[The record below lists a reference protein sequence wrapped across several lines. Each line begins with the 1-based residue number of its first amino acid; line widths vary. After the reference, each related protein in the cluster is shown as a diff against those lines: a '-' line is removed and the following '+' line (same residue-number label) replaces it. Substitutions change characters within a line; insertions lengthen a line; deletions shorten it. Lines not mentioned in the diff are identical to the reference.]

1 MNRFMKYAAA
11 ALAAATA
18 VSTLGGC
25 EQLEQKSP
33 EDTVAVTFG
42 DTNIMLDEVTYM
54 IRSMEYTYESY
65 FGSNICS
72 NDMGDGSGMTVG
84 DYIKQMSLSQL
95 RQTLVLNEYA
105 EQNGIELSDAQKTK
119 VNDAI
124 EKMQAEGEDYLNAV
138 GATDELIEKTYTE
151 NAIANLVYLD
161 LVADVDTTVGDDE
174 FLRKKIAYV
183 KLTPSELTETTAAE
197 EGTTAIE
204 TESGSEEEASSE
216 AGASEENSEA
226 DSEDASSENAS
237 DEETSSEADS
247 TEEASTE
254 KETETENES
263 ASDTK
268 VVTEVA
274 TEAESK
280 SESETESDTESG
292 TEVSNGSEESTEAE
306 TLSEEEK
313 ERQDAMNDAADKI
326 LKEFEAGSDAAD
338 FISDYQN
345 DSHFT
350 VTNSEIS
357 ISEEGTAV
365 YNAAAW
371 ALSTDE
377 CTIYNSDDGS
387 IYIIRCLD
395 DNDEEARQSA
405 IDSEIESRKTALF
418 EEKYSEIQDA
428 SSKFKVDQ
436 DVIDTIRFTTPV
448 YVTPTEEDTT
458 EAGSENASEEASSEN
473 DSESSSEEVT
483 EESTEENTEFESS
496 AEAD

>member
-1 MNRFMKYAAA
+1 MNRIMKYAAA

-25 EQLEQKSP
+25 EQLEKKAP
-33 EDTVAVTFG
+33 EDTVAVSFG

-54 IRSMEYTYESY
+54 ICSMEYTYESY
-65 FGSNICS
+65 FGSNICG

-105 EQNGIELSDAQKTK
+105 KKNGIELSDDQKAK
-119 VNDAI
+119 VDEAI
-124 EKMQAEGEDYLNAV
+124 EKLQTESEDYLEAV

-151 NAIANLVYLD
+151 NAIANLVYMD

-183 KLTPSELTETTAAE
+183 KLTPSELTETTAADE
-197 EGTTAIE
+197 ATTE
-204 TESGSEEEASSE
+204 VSSDEDSSEEASSIENTE
-216 AGASEENSEA
+216 AESESASKDVTTSTEE
-226 DSEDASSENAS
+226 ASSENAS
-237 DEETSSEADS
+237 TDAAS
-247 TEEASTE
+247 TEEASSENVSELSSEASTE
-254 KETETENES
+254 DS
-263 ASDTK
+263 
-268 VVTEVA
+268 TEV
-274 TEAESK
+274 
-280 SESETESDTESG
+280 
-292 TEVSNGSEESTEAE
+292 E
-306 TLSEEEK
+306 TLSEEEQ

-326 LKEFEAGSDAAD
+326 LKEFEEGNDAAD

-350 VTNSEIS
+350 ATNSEIS
-357 ISEEGTAV
+357 ISEDGTAV

-371 ALSTDE
+371 ALATDE
-377 CTIYNSDDGS
+377 CTVYRSDDGS

-418 EEKYSEIQDA
+418 SEKYAEIQDD
-428 SSKFKVDQ
+428 SSKFKVDE

-448 YVTPTEEDTT
+448 YVAPSEEETSESETSGEETSESETGEEESTKEEKSSESDESE
-458 EAGSENASEEASSEN
+458 EAVSEASSE
-473 DSESSSEEVT
+473 
-483 EESTEENTEFESS
+483 EESK
-496 AEAD
+496 

>member
-1 MNRFMKYAAA
+1 MNRIMNYAAA

-25 EQLEQKSP
+25 EQLEKKAP
-33 EDTVAVTFG
+33 EDTVAVSFG
-42 DTNIMLDEVTYM
+42 DTNIMLDEITYM

-65 FGSNICS
+65 FGSNICG

-105 EQNGIELSDAQKTK
+105 KKNGIELSDDQKAK
-119 VNDAI
+119 VDEAI
-124 EKMQAEGEDYLNAV
+124 EKLQTESEDYLEAV

-151 NAIANLVYLD
+151 NAIANLVYMD

-183 KLTPSELTETTAAE
+183 KLTPSELTETTAADGATTEVSSDEDSSE
-197 EGTTAIE
+197 EASSIENTEAESESASKDVTTS
-204 TESGSEEEASSE
+204 TEEASSE
-216 AGASEENSEA
+216 KA
-226 DSEDASSENAS
+226 
-237 DEETSSEADS
+237 S
-247 TEEASTE
+247 TEEASSENVSELSSEASTE
-254 KETETENES
+254 DS
-263 ASDTK
+263 
-268 VVTEVA
+268 TEV
-274 TEAESK
+274 
-280 SESETESDTESG
+280 
-292 TEVSNGSEESTEAE
+292 E
-306 TLSEEEK
+306 TLSEEEQ

-326 LKEFEAGSDAAD
+326 LKEFEEGNDAAD

-350 VTNSEIS
+350 ATNSEIS
-357 ISEEGTAV
+357 ISEDGTAV

-371 ALSTDE
+371 ALATDE
-377 CTIYNSDDGS
+377 CTVYRSDDGS

-418 EEKYSEIQDA
+418 SEKYAEIQDD
-428 SSKFKVDQ
+428 SSKFKVDE

-448 YVTPTEEDTT
+448 YVAPSEEETSESETSGEETSESETGEKESTKEEKSSESDESE
-458 EAGSENASEEASSEN
+458 EAVSEASSE
-473 DSESSSEEVT
+473 
-483 EESTEENTEFESS
+483 EESK
-496 AEAD
+496 

>member
-1 MNRFMKYAAA
+1 MNRIMKYAAA

-25 EQLEQKSP
+25 EQLEKKAP
-33 EDTVAVTFG
+33 EDTVAVSFG
-42 DTNIMLDEVTYM
+42 DTNIMLDEITYM

-65 FGSNICS
+65 FGSNICG

-105 EQNGIELSDAQKTK
+105 KKNGIELSDDQKAK
-119 VNDAI
+119 VDEAI
-124 EKMQAEGEDYLNAV
+124 EKLQTESEDYLEAV

-151 NAIANLVYLD
+151 NAIANLVYMD

-183 KLTPSELTETTAAE
+183 KLTPSELTETTAADEATTEVSSDEDSSE
-197 EGTTAIE
+197 EASSIENTEAESESVSKDVTTS
-204 TESGSEEEASSE
+204 TEEASSE
-216 AGASEENSEA
+216 KASTEA
-226 DSEDASSENAS
+226 VSTGEASSENVS
-237 DEETSSEADS
+237 KLSS
-247 TEEASTE
+247 EASTE
-254 KETETENES
+254 
-263 ASDTK
+263 D
-268 VVTEVA
+268 
-274 TEAESK
+274 
-280 SESETESDTESG
+280 
-292 TEVSNGSEESTEAE
+292 STEAE
-306 TLSEEEK
+306 TLSEEEQ

-326 LKEFEAGSDAAD
+326 LKEFEEGNDAAD

-350 VTNSEIS
+350 ATNSEIS
-357 ISEEGTAV
+357 ISEDGTAV

-377 CTIYNSDDGS
+377 CTVYKSDDGS

-418 EEKYSEIQDA
+418 SEKYAEIQEE
-428 SSKFKVDQ
+428 SSKFKVDE

-448 YVTPTEEDTT
+448 YVAPSEEETSESET
-458 EAGSENASEEASSEN
+458 NGEETSESETGGEKTSENETSEEESVKAENSSESDESEEAVSEASSE
-473 DSESSSEEVT
+473 
-483 EESTEENTEFESS
+483 EESK
-496 AEAD
+496 

>member
-1 MNRFMKYAAA
+1 MNRIMKYAAA

-25 EQLEQKSP
+25 EQLEKKAP
-33 EDTVAVTFG
+33 EDTVAVSFG

-65 FGSNICS
+65 FGSNICG

-105 EQNGIELSDAQKTK
+105 KKNGIELSDDQKAK
-119 VNDAI
+119 VDEAI
-124 EKMQAEGEDYLNAV
+124 EKLQTESEDYLEAV

-151 NAIANLVYLD
+151 NAIANLVYMD

-183 KLTPSELTETTAAE
+183 KLTPSELTETTAADEATTEVSSDEDSSE
-197 EGTTAIE
+197 EASSIENTEAESESASKDVTTS
-204 TESGSEEEASSE
+204 TEEASSE
-216 AGASEENSEA
+216 KASTEA
-226 DSEDASSENAS
+226 V
-237 DEETSSEADS
+237 S
-247 TEEASTE
+247 TEEASSENVSKLSSEASTE
-254 KETETENES
+254 DS
-263 ASDTK
+263 
-268 VVTEVA
+268 TEV
-274 TEAESK
+274 
-280 SESETESDTESG
+280 
-292 TEVSNGSEESTEAE
+292 E
-306 TLSEEEK
+306 TLSEEEQ

-326 LKEFEAGSDAAD
+326 LKEFEEGNDAAD

-350 VTNSEIS
+350 ATNSEIS
-357 ISEEGTAV
+357 ISEDGTAV

-371 ALSTDE
+371 ALATDE
-377 CTIYNSDDGS
+377 CTVYRSDDGS

-418 EEKYSEIQDA
+418 SEKYAEIQDD
-428 SSKFKVDQ
+428 SSKFKVDE

-448 YVTPTEEDTT
+448 YVAP
-458 EAGSENASEEASSEN
+458 SEEETSESETSGEETSESETGEKESTKEEKSSES
-473 DSESSSEEVT
+473 DESKEVVSEVSSEE
-483 EESTEENTEFESS
+483 ESK
-496 AEAD
+496 

>member
-1 MNRFMKYAAA
+1 MNRIMKYAAA

-25 EQLEQKSP
+25 EQLEKKAP
-33 EDTVAVTFG
+33 EDTVAVSFG
-42 DTNIMLDEVTYM
+42 DTNIMLDEITYM

-65 FGSNICS
+65 FGSNICG

-105 EQNGIELSDAQKTK
+105 KKNGIELSDDQKAK
-119 VNDAI
+119 VDEAI
-124 EKMQAEGEDYLNAV
+124 EKLQTESEDYLEAV

-151 NAIANLVYLD
+151 NAIANLVYMD

-183 KLTPSELTETTAAE
+183 KLTPSELTETTAADEATTEVSSDEDSSE
-197 EGTTAIE
+197 EASSIENTEAESESASKDVTTS
-204 TESGSEEEASSE
+204 TEEASSE
-216 AGASEENSEA
+216 KASTEA
-226 DSEDASSENAS
+226 V
-237 DEETSSEADS
+237 S
-247 TEEASTE
+247 TEEASSENVSELSSEASTE
-254 KETETENES
+254 DS
-263 ASDTK
+263 
-268 VVTEVA
+268 TEV
-274 TEAESK
+274 
-280 SESETESDTESG
+280 
-292 TEVSNGSEESTEAE
+292 E
-306 TLSEEEK
+306 TLSEEEQ

-326 LKEFEAGSDAAD
+326 LKEFEEGNDAAD

-350 VTNSEIS
+350 ATNSEIS
-357 ISEEGTAV
+357 ISEDGTAV

-377 CTIYNSDDGS
+377 CTVYKSDDGS

-418 EEKYSEIQDA
+418 SEKYAEIQEE
-428 SSKFKVDQ
+428 SSKFKVDE

-448 YVTPTEEDTT
+448 YVAPSEEETSESET
-458 EAGSENASEEASSEN
+458 NGEETSESETGGEKTSENETSEEESVKAENSSESDESEEAVSEASSE
-473 DSESSSEEVT
+473 
-483 EESTEENTEFESS
+483 EESK
-496 AEAD
+496 

>member
-1 MNRFMKYAAA
+1 MNRIMKYAAA

-25 EQLEQKSP
+25 EQLEKKAP
-33 EDTVAVTFG
+33 EDTVAVSFG
-42 DTNIMLDEVTYM
+42 DTNIMLDEITYM

-65 FGSNICS
+65 FGSNICG

-105 EQNGIELSDAQKTK
+105 KKNGIELSDDQKAK
-119 VNDAI
+119 VDEAI
-124 EKMQAEGEDYLNAV
+124 EKLQTESEDYLDAV

-151 NAIANLVYLD
+151 NAIANLVYMD

-183 KLTPSELTETTAAE
+183 KLTPSELTETTAANEATTEVSSDEDSSE
-197 EGTTAIE
+197 EASSIENTEAESESASKDVTTS
-204 TESGSEEEASSE
+204 TEEASSE
-216 AGASEENSEA
+216 KASTEA
-226 DSEDASSENAS
+226 V
-237 DEETSSEADS
+237 S
-247 TEEASTE
+247 TEEASSENVSELSSEASTE
-254 KETETENES
+254 
-263 ASDTK
+263 D
-268 VVTEVA
+268 
-274 TEAESK
+274 
-280 SESETESDTESG
+280 
-292 TEVSNGSEESTEAE
+292 STEAE
-306 TLSEEEK
+306 TLSEEEQ

-326 LKEFEAGSDAAD
+326 LKEFEEGNDAAD

-350 VTNSEIS
+350 ATNSEIS
-357 ISEEGTAV
+357 ISEDGTAV

-371 ALSTDE
+371 ALATDE
-377 CTIYNSDDGS
+377 CTVYRSDDGS

-418 EEKYSEIQDA
+418 SEKYAEIQDD
-428 SSKFKVDQ
+428 SSKFKVDE

-448 YVTPTEEDTT
+448 YVAPSEEET
-458 EAGSENASEEASSEN
+458 SESETSGEETSESETGEKESTKEEKSSESDESKEVVSEASSE
-473 DSESSSEEVT
+473 
-483 EESTEENTEFESS
+483 EESK
-496 AEAD
+496 

>member
-1 MNRFMKYAAA
+1 MNRIMKYAAA

-25 EQLEQKSP
+25 EQLEKKAP
-33 EDTVAVTFG
+33 EDTVAVSFG

-65 FGSNICS
+65 FGSNICG

-105 EQNGIELSDAQKTK
+105 KKNGIELSDDQKAK
-119 VNDAI
+119 VDEAI
-124 EKMQAEGEDYLNAV
+124 EKLQTESEDYLDAV

-151 NAIANLVYLD
+151 NAIANLVYMD

-183 KLTPSELTETTAAE
+183 KLTPSELTETTAANEATTEVSSDEDSSE
-197 EGTTAIE
+197 EASSIENTEAESESASKDVTTS
-204 TESGSEEEASSE
+204 TEEASSE
-216 AGASEENSEA
+216 KASTEA
-226 DSEDASSENAS
+226 V
-237 DEETSSEADS
+237 S
-247 TEEASTE
+247 TEEASSENVSELSSEASTE
-254 KETETENES
+254 
-263 ASDTK
+263 D
-268 VVTEVA
+268 
-274 TEAESK
+274 
-280 SESETESDTESG
+280 
-292 TEVSNGSEESTEAE
+292 STEAE
-306 TLSEEEK
+306 TLSEEEQ
-313 ERQDAMNDAADKI
+313 ERQDAMNDVADKI
-326 LKEFEAGSDAAD
+326 LKEFEEGNDAAD

-350 VTNSEIS
+350 ATNSEIS
-357 ISEEGTAV
+357 ISEDGTAV

-371 ALSTDE
+371 ALATDE
-377 CTIYNSDDGS
+377 CTVYRSDDGS

-418 EEKYSEIQDA
+418 SEKYAEIQDD
-428 SSKFKVDQ
+428 SSKFKVDE

-448 YVTPTEEDTT
+448 YVAPSEEET
-458 EAGSENASEEASSEN
+458 SESETSGEETSESETGEKESTKEEKSSESDESEEVVSEASSE
-473 DSESSSEEVT
+473 
-483 EESTEENTEFESS
+483 EESK
-496 AEAD
+496 

>member
-1 MNRFMKYAAA
+1 MNRIMKYAAA

-25 EQLEQKSP
+25 EQLEKKAP
-33 EDTVAVTFG
+33 EDTVAVSFG

-65 FGSNICS
+65 FGSNICG

-105 EQNGIELSDAQKTK
+105 KKNGIELSDDQKAK
-119 VNDAI
+119 VDEAI
-124 EKMQAEGEDYLNAV
+124 EKLQTESEDYLEAV

-151 NAIANLVYLD
+151 NAIANLVYMD

-183 KLTPSELTETTAAE
+183 KLTPSELTETTAADE
-197 EGTTAIE
+197 ATTE
-204 TESGSEEEASSE
+204 VSSDEDSSEEASSIENTE
-216 AGASEENSEA
+216 AESESASKDVTTSTEE
-226 DSEDASSENAS
+226 ASSENAS
-237 DEETSSEADS
+237 TDAASTDAVS
-247 TEEASTE
+247 TEEASSENVSELSSEASTE
-254 KETETENES
+254 DS
-263 ASDTK
+263 
-268 VVTEVA
+268 TEV
-274 TEAESK
+274 
-280 SESETESDTESG
+280 
-292 TEVSNGSEESTEAE
+292 E
-306 TLSEEEK
+306 TLSEEEQ
-313 ERQDAMNDAADKI
+313 ERQDAMNDAVDKI
-326 LKEFEAGSDAAD
+326 LKEFEEGNDAAD

-350 VTNSEIS
+350 ATNSEIS
-357 ISEEGTAV
+357 ISEDGTAV

-371 ALSTDE
+371 ALATDE
-377 CTIYNSDDGS
+377 CTVYRSDDGS

-418 EEKYSEIQDA
+418 SEKYAEIQDD
-428 SSKFKVDQ
+428 SSKFKVDE

-448 YVTPTEEDTT
+448 YVAPSEEETSESETSGEETSESETGEEESTKEEKSSESDESE
-458 EAGSENASEEASSEN
+458 EAVSEASSEEASK
-473 DSESSSEEVT
+473 
-483 EESTEENTEFESS
+483 
-496 AEAD
+496 

>member
-1 MNRFMKYAAA
+1 MNRIMKYAAA

-25 EQLEQKSP
+25 EQLENKAP
-33 EDTVAVTFG
+33 EDTVAVSFG

-105 EQNGIELSDAQKTK
+105 KKNGIELSDDQKAK
-119 VNDAI
+119 VDEAI
-124 EKMQAEGEDYLNAV
+124 EKLQTEAEDYLDAV

-151 NAIANLVYLD
+151 NAIANLVYMD

-183 KLTPSELTETTAAE
+183 KLTPSELTETTAAAEATTEASSDEGSSE
-197 EGTTAIE
+197 ESSSVENTE
-204 TESGSEEEASSE
+204 TESISKDDETSTEEASSE
-216 AGASEENSEA
+216 KASTEA
-226 DSEDASSENAS
+226 V
-237 DEETSSEADS
+237 S
-247 TEEASTE
+247 TEEASSENVSKLSSEASTE
-254 KETETENES
+254 DS
-263 ASDTK
+263 
-268 VVTEVA
+268 TEV
-274 TEAESK
+274 
-280 SESETESDTESG
+280 
-292 TEVSNGSEESTEAE
+292 E
-306 TLSEEEK
+306 TLSEEEQ

-326 LKEFEAGSDAAD
+326 LKEFEEGNDAAD

-350 VTNSEIS
+350 ATNSEIS
-357 ISEEGTAV
+357 ISEDGTAV
-365 YNAAAW
+365 YNASAW
-371 ALSTDE
+371 ALATDE
-377 CTIYNSDDGS
+377 CTVYRSDDGS

-418 EEKYSEIQDA
+418 SEKYAEIQDD
-428 SSKFKVDQ
+428 SSKFKVDE

-448 YVTPTEEDTT
+448 YVAPSEEET
-458 EAGSENASEEASSEN
+458 SESETSGEETSESETGEKESTKEEKSSESDESEEVVSEASSE
-473 DSESSSEEVT
+473 
-483 EESTEENTEFESS
+483 EESK
-496 AEAD
+496 

>member
-1 MNRFMKYAAA
+1 MNRIMKYAAA

-25 EQLEQKSP
+25 EQLEKKAP
-33 EDTVAVTFG
+33 EDTVAVSFG
-42 DTNIMLDEVTYM
+42 DTNIMLDEITYM

-65 FGSNICS
+65 FGSNICG

-105 EQNGIELSDAQKTK
+105 KKNGIELSDDQKAK
-119 VNDAI
+119 VDEAI
-124 EKMQAEGEDYLNAV
+124 EKLQTESEDYLDAV

-151 NAIANLVYLD
+151 NAIANLVYMD

-183 KLTPSELTETTAAE
+183 KLTPSELTETTAADEATTEVSSDEDSSE
-197 EGTTAIE
+197 EASSIENTEAESESASKDVTTS
-204 TESGSEEEASSE
+204 TEEASSE
-216 AGASEENSEA
+216 KASTEA
-226 DSEDASSENAS
+226 V
-237 DEETSSEADS
+237 S
-247 TEEASTE
+247 TEEASSENVSELSSEASTE
-254 KETETENES
+254 
-263 ASDTK
+263 D
-268 VVTEVA
+268 
-274 TEAESK
+274 
-280 SESETESDTESG
+280 
-292 TEVSNGSEESTEAE
+292 STEAE
-306 TLSEEEK
+306 TLSEEEQ

-326 LKEFEAGSDAAD
+326 LKEFEEGNDAAD

-350 VTNSEIS
+350 ATNSEIS
-357 ISEEGTAV
+357 ISEDGTAV

-371 ALSTDE
+371 ALATDE
-377 CTIYNSDDGS
+377 CTVYRSDDGS

-418 EEKYSEIQDA
+418 SEKYAEIQDD
-428 SSKFKVDQ
+428 SSKFKVDE

-448 YVTPTEEDTT
+448 YVAP
-458 EAGSENASEEASSEN
+458 SEEETSESETSGEETSESETGEKESTKEEKSSES
-473 DSESSSEEVT
+473 DESKEVVSEVSSEE
-483 EESTEENTEFESS
+483 ESK
-496 AEAD
+496 

>member
-1 MNRFMKYAAA
+1 MNRIMKYAAA
-11 ALAAATA
+11 ALVAATA

-25 EQLEQKSP
+25 EQLEKKAP
-33 EDTVAVTFG
+33 EDTVAVSFG

-65 FGSNICS
+65 FGSNICG

-105 EQNGIELSDAQKTK
+105 KKNGIELSDDQKAK
-119 VNDAI
+119 VDEAI
-124 EKMQAEGEDYLNAV
+124 EKLQTESEDYLDAV

-151 NAIANLVYLD
+151 NAIANLVYMD

-183 KLTPSELTETTAAE
+183 KLTPSELTETTAADEATTEVSSDEDSSE
-197 EGTTAIE
+197 EASSIENTEAESESASKDVTTS
-204 TESGSEEEASSE
+204 TEEASSE
-216 AGASEENSEA
+216 KASTEA
-226 DSEDASSENAS
+226 V
-237 DEETSSEADS
+237 S
-247 TEEASTE
+247 TEEASSENVSKLSSEASTE
-254 KETETENES
+254 
-263 ASDTK
+263 D
-268 VVTEVA
+268 
-274 TEAESK
+274 
-280 SESETESDTESG
+280 
-292 TEVSNGSEESTEAE
+292 STEAE
-306 TLSEEEK
+306 TLSEEEQ

-326 LKEFEAGSDAAD
+326 LKEFEEGNDAAD

-350 VTNSEIS
+350 ATNSEIS
-357 ISEEGTAV
+357 ISEDGTAV

-377 CTIYNSDDGS
+377 CTVYKSDDGS

-418 EEKYSEIQDA
+418 SEKYAEIQEE
-428 SSKFKVDQ
+428 SSKFKVDE

-448 YVTPTEEDTT
+448 YVAPSEEET
-458 EAGSENASEEASSEN
+458 SESETGEKESTKEEKSSESDESEEVVSEASSE
-473 DSESSSEEVT
+473 
-483 EESTEENTEFESS
+483 EESK
-496 AEAD
+496 

>member
-1 MNRFMKYAAA
+1 MNRIMKYAAA

-25 EQLEQKSP
+25 EQLEKKAP
-33 EDTVAVTFG
+33 EDTVAVSFG

-105 EQNGIELSDAQKTK
+105 KKNGIELSDDQKAK
-119 VNDAI
+119 VDEAI
-124 EKMQAEGEDYLNAV
+124 EKLQTEAEDYLDAV

-151 NAIANLVYLD
+151 NAIANLVYMD

-183 KLTPSELTETTAAE
+183 KLTPSELTETTAAAEATTEASSDEGSSE
-197 EGTTAIE
+197 EASSVENTE
-204 TESGSEEEASSE
+204 TESISKDDETSTEEASSE
-216 AGASEENSEA
+216 KA
-226 DSEDASSENAS
+226 
-237 DEETSSEADS
+237 S
-247 TEEASTE
+247 TEEASSE
-254 KETETENES
+254 KT
-263 ASDTK
+263 
-268 VVTEVA
+268 
-274 TEAESK
+274 
-280 SESETESDTESG
+280 SELSSESDTEA
-292 TEVSNGSEESTEAE
+292 STESE
-306 TLSEEEK
+306 TLSEEEQ

-326 LKEFEAGSDAAD
+326 LKEFEEGNDAAD

-350 VTNSEIS
+350 ATNSEIS
-357 ISEEGTAV
+357 ISEDGTAV

-371 ALSTDE
+371 ALATDE
-377 CTIYNSDDGS
+377 CTVYRSDDGS

-418 EEKYSEIQDA
+418 SEKYAEIQDD
-428 SSKFKVDQ
+428 SSKFKVDE

-448 YVTPTEEDTT
+448 YVAPSEEETSESETSGEETSESETGEEESTKEEKSSESDESE
-458 EAGSENASEEASSEN
+458 EAVSEASSE
-473 DSESSSEEVT
+473 
-483 EESTEENTEFESS
+483 EESK
-496 AEAD
+496 

>member
-1 MNRFMKYAAA
+1 MNRIMKYAAA

-25 EQLEQKSP
+25 EQLENKAP
-33 EDTVAVTFG
+33 EDTVAVSFG

-105 EQNGIELSDAQKTK
+105 KKNGIELSDDQKAK
-119 VNDAI
+119 VDEAI
-124 EKMQAEGEDYLNAV
+124 EKLQTEAEDYLDAV

-151 NAIANLVYLD
+151 NAIANLVYMD

-183 KLTPSELTETTAAE
+183 KLTPSELTETTAAAEATTEASSDEGSSE
-197 EGTTAIE
+197 ESSSVENTE
-204 TESGSEEEASSE
+204 TESISKDDETSTEEASSE
-216 AGASEENSEA
+216 KA
-226 DSEDASSENAS
+226 
-237 DEETSSEADS
+237 S
-247 TEEASTE
+247 TEEASSE
-254 KETETENES
+254 KT
-263 ASDTK
+263 
-268 VVTEVA
+268 
-274 TEAESK
+274 
-280 SESETESDTESG
+280 SELSSESDTEA
-292 TEVSNGSEESTEAE
+292 SNESE
-306 TLSEEEK
+306 TLSEEEQ

-326 LKEFEAGSDAAD
+326 LKEFEEGNDAAD

-350 VTNSEIS
+350 ATNSEIS
-357 ISEEGTAV
+357 ISEDGTAV

-371 ALSTDE
+371 ALATDE
-377 CTIYNSDDGS
+377 CTVYKSDDGS
-387 IYIIRCLD
+387 IYIIRCID

-418 EEKYSEIQDA
+418 SEKYAEIQDE
-428 SSKFKVDQ
+428 SSKFKVDE

-448 YVTPTEEDTT
+448 YVAPSEEETSEGET
-458 EAGSENASEEASSEN
+458 SGEETSENETSEEESSKAEKSSESDESEEAVSEASSE
-473 DSESSSEEVT
+473 
-483 EESTEENTEFESS
+483 EESK
-496 AEAD
+496 

>member
-25 EQLEQKSP
+25 EQLEQKTP
-33 EDTVAVTFG
+33 QDTVAVTFG
-42 DTNIMLDEVTYM
+42 DTNVMLDEVTYM
-54 IRSMEYTYESY
+54 IRAMEYTYESY

-105 EQNGIELSDAQKTK
+105 QQNGIELSDAQKTK
-119 VNDAI
+119 VDEAI
-124 EKMQAEGEDYLNAV
+124 EKLKEEGEDYLNAI

-151 NAIANLVYLD
+151 NAIANLVYME

-197 EGTTAIE
+197 DSTTMLE
-204 TESGSEEEASSE
+204 TESGS
-216 AGASEENSEA
+216 
-226 DSEDASSENAS
+226 
-237 DEETSSEADS
+237 DEETSETGLEETPSEHISDEAASGEDD
-247 TEEASTE
+247 TEEVSTE
-254 KETETENES
+254 KETES
-263 ASDTK
+263 ASDT
-268 VVTEVA
+268 
-274 TEAESK
+274 EAV
-280 SESETESDTESG
+280 SEAGNESDTE
-292 TEVSNGSEESTEAE
+292 VLNGSEESTEAE

-313 ERQDAMNDAADKI
+313 ERQDAMNAAADEI
-326 LKEFEAGSDAAD
+326 LKQFEDGSDAAD

-350 VTNSEIS
+350 ATNSEIS

-377 CTIYNSDDGS
+377 CTVYNSDDGS

-418 EEKYSEIQDA
+418 EERYSEIQEA

-436 DVIDTIRFTTPV
+436 DVLDAIRFTTPV
-448 YVTPTEEDTT
+448 YVAPTEEDTT
-458 EAGSENASEEASSEN
+458 EAGTEDESEEASFGESSSESE
-473 DSESSSEEVT
+473 SESSSEDAAED
-483 EESTEENTEFESS
+483 NTEFESES
-496 AEAD
+496 EMESTSEAETK

>member
-1 MNRFMKYAAA
+1 MNRIMKYAAA

-25 EQLEQKSP
+25 EQLEKKAP
-33 EDTVAVTFG
+33 EDTVAVSFG

-65 FGSNICS
+65 FGSNICG

-105 EQNGIELSDAQKTK
+105 KKNGIELSDDQKAK
-119 VNDAI
+119 VDEAI
-124 EKMQAEGEDYLNAV
+124 EKLQTESEDYLDAV

-151 NAIANLVYLD
+151 NAIANLVYMD

-183 KLTPSELTETTAAE
+183 KLTPSELTETTAADEATTEVSSDEDSSE
-197 EGTTAIE
+197 EASSIENTEAESESASKDVTTS
-204 TESGSEEEASSE
+204 TEEASSE
-216 AGASEENSEA
+216 KASTEA
-226 DSEDASSENAS
+226 V
-237 DEETSSEADS
+237 S
-247 TEEASTE
+247 TEEASSENVSELSSEASTE
-254 KETETENES
+254 DS
-263 ASDTK
+263 
-268 VVTEVA
+268 TEV
-274 TEAESK
+274 
-280 SESETESDTESG
+280 
-292 TEVSNGSEESTEAE
+292 E
-306 TLSEEEK
+306 TLSEEEQ

-326 LKEFEAGSDAAD
+326 LKEFEEGNDAAD

-350 VTNSEIS
+350 ATNSEIS
-357 ISEEGTAV
+357 ISEDGTAV

-371 ALSTDE
+371 ALATDE
-377 CTIYNSDDGS
+377 CTVYRSDDGS

-418 EEKYSEIQDA
+418 SEKYAEIQDD
-428 SSKFKVDQ
+428 SSKFKVDE

-448 YVTPTEEDTT
+448 YVAPSEEETSESETSGEETSESETGEEESTKEEKSSESDESE
-458 EAGSENASEEASSEN
+458 EAVSEASSEEASK
-473 DSESSSEEVT
+473 
-483 EESTEENTEFESS
+483 
-496 AEAD
+496 

>member
-1 MNRFMKYAAA
+1 MNRIMKYAAA

-25 EQLEQKSP
+25 EQLEKKAP
-33 EDTVAVTFG
+33 EDTVAVSFG

-65 FGSNICS
+65 FGSNICG

-105 EQNGIELSDAQKTK
+105 KKNGIELSDDQKAK
-119 VNDAI
+119 VDEAI
-124 EKMQAEGEDYLNAV
+124 EKLQTESEDYLEAV

-151 NAIANLVYLD
+151 NAIANLVYMD
-161 LVADVDTTVGDDE
+161 LVVDVDTTVGDDE

-183 KLTPSELTETTAAE
+183 KLTPSELTETTAANE
-197 EGTTAIE
+197 ATTE
-204 TESGSEEEASSE
+204 VSSDEDSSEEASSIEDTE
-216 AGASEENSEA
+216 AESESASKDVTTSTEE
-226 DSEDASSENAS
+226 ASSENAS
-237 DEETSSEADS
+237 TDAVS
-247 TEEASTE
+247 TEEASSENVSELSSEASTE
-254 KETETENES
+254 DS
-263 ASDTK
+263 
-268 VVTEVA
+268 TEV
-274 TEAESK
+274 
-280 SESETESDTESG
+280 
-292 TEVSNGSEESTEAE
+292 E
-306 TLSEEEK
+306 TLSEEEQ

-326 LKEFEAGSDAAD
+326 LKEFEEGNDAAD

-350 VTNSEIS
+350 ATNSEIS
-357 ISEEGTAV
+357 ISEDGTAV

-371 ALSTDE
+371 ALATDE
-377 CTIYNSDDGS
+377 CTVYRSDDGS

-418 EEKYSEIQDA
+418 SEKYAEIQDD
-428 SSKFKVDQ
+428 SSKFKVDE

-448 YVTPTEEDTT
+448 YVAPSEEETSESETSGEETSESETGEEESTKEEKSSESDESE
-458 EAGSENASEEASSEN
+458 EAVSEASSE
-473 DSESSSEEVT
+473 
-483 EESTEENTEFESS
+483 EESK
-496 AEAD
+496 

>member
-1 MNRFMKYAAA
+1 MNRIMKYAAA

-25 EQLEQKSP
+25 EQLEKKAP
-33 EDTVAVTFG
+33 EDTVAVSFG

-65 FGSNICS
+65 FGSNICG

-105 EQNGIELSDAQKTK
+105 KKNGIELSDDQKAK
-119 VNDAI
+119 VDEAI
-124 EKMQAEGEDYLNAV
+124 EKLQTESEDYLDAV
-138 GATDELIEKTYTE
+138 CATDELIEKTYTE
-151 NAIANLVYLD
+151 NAIANLVYMD

-183 KLTPSELTETTAAE
+183 KLTPSELTETTAANEATTEVSSDEDSSE
-197 EGTTAIE
+197 EASSIENTEAESESASKDVTTS
-204 TESGSEEEASSE
+204 TEEASSE
-216 AGASEENSEA
+216 KA
-226 DSEDASSENAS
+226 
-237 DEETSSEADS
+237 S
-247 TEEASTE
+247 TEEASSENVSELSSEASTE
-254 KETETENES
+254 DS
-263 ASDTK
+263 
-268 VVTEVA
+268 TEV
-274 TEAESK
+274 
-280 SESETESDTESG
+280 
-292 TEVSNGSEESTEAE
+292 E
-306 TLSEEEK
+306 TLSEEEQ

-326 LKEFEAGSDAAD
+326 LKEFEEGNDAAD

-350 VTNSEIS
+350 ATNSEIS
-357 ISEEGTAV
+357 ISEDGTAV

-371 ALSTDE
+371 ALATDE
-377 CTIYNSDDGS
+377 CTVYRSDDGS

-418 EEKYSEIQDA
+418 SEKYAEIQDD
-428 SSKFKVDQ
+428 SSKFKVDE

-448 YVTPTEEDTT
+448 YVAPSEEETSESET
-458 EAGSENASEEASSEN
+458 NGEETSESETGGEKTSENETSEEESVKAENSSESDESEEAVSEASSE
-473 DSESSSEEVT
+473 
-483 EESTEENTEFESS
+483 EESK
-496 AEAD
+496 

>member
-1 MNRFMKYAAA
+1 MNRIMKYAAA

-25 EQLEQKSP
+25 EQLEKKAP
-33 EDTVAVTFG
+33 EDTVAVSFG

-105 EQNGIELSDAQKTK
+105 KKNGIELSDDQKAK
-119 VNDAI
+119 VDEAI
-124 EKMQAEGEDYLNAV
+124 EKLQTEAEDYLDAV

-151 NAIANLVYLD
+151 NAIANLVYMD

-183 KLTPSELTETTAAE
+183 KLTPSELTETTAAAEATTEASSDEGSSE
-197 EGTTAIE
+197 ESSSVENTE
-204 TESGSEEEASSE
+204 TESISKDDETSTEEASSE
-216 AGASEENSEA
+216 KA
-226 DSEDASSENAS
+226 
-237 DEETSSEADS
+237 S
-247 TEEASTE
+247 TEEASSE
-254 KETETENES
+254 KT
-263 ASDTK
+263 
-268 VVTEVA
+268 
-274 TEAESK
+274 
-280 SESETESDTESG
+280 SELSSESDTEA
-292 TEVSNGSEESTEAE
+292 STESE
-306 TLSEEEK
+306 TLSEEEQ

-326 LKEFEAGSDAAD
+326 LKEFEEGNDAAD

-350 VTNSEIS
+350 ATNSEIS
-357 ISEEGTAV
+357 ISEDGTAV

-371 ALSTDE
+371 ALATDE
-377 CTIYNSDDGS
+377 CTVYKSDDGS
-387 IYIIRCLD
+387 IYIIRCID

-418 EEKYSEIQDA
+418 SEKYAEIQDE
-428 SSKFKVDQ
+428 SSKFKVDE

-448 YVTPTEEDTT
+448 YVAPSEEETSEGET
-458 EAGSENASEEASSEN
+458 SGEETSENETSEEESSKAEKSSESEESEEAVSEASSE
-473 DSESSSEEVT
+473 
-483 EESTEENTEFESS
+483 EESK
-496 AEAD
+496 

>member
-1 MNRFMKYAAA
+1 MNRIMKYAAA

-25 EQLEQKSP
+25 EQLEKKAP
-33 EDTVAVTFG
+33 EDTVAVSFG

-105 EQNGIELSDAQKTK
+105 KKNGIELSDDQKAK
-119 VNDAI
+119 VDEAI
-124 EKMQAEGEDYLNAV
+124 EKLQTEAEDYLDAV

-151 NAIANLVYLD
+151 NAIANLVYMD

-183 KLTPSELTETTAAE
+183 KLTPSELTETTAAAEATTEASSDEGSSE
-197 EGTTAIE
+197 ESSSVENTE
-204 TESGSEEEASSE
+204 TESISKDDETSTEEVSSEKASTEEASSE
-216 AGASEENSEA
+216 KASEL
-226 DSEDASSENAS
+226 SS
-237 DEETSSEADS
+237 
-247 TEEASTE
+247 EASTE
-254 KETETENES
+254 
-263 ASDTK
+263 D
-268 VVTEVA
+268 
-274 TEAESK
+274 
-280 SESETESDTESG
+280 
-292 TEVSNGSEESTEAE
+292 STEAE
-306 TLSEEEK
+306 TLSEEEQ

-326 LKEFEAGSDAAD
+326 LKEFEEGNDAAD

-350 VTNSEIS
+350 ATNSEIS
-357 ISEEGTAV
+357 ISEDGTAV

-371 ALSTDE
+371 ALATDE
-377 CTIYNSDDGS
+377 CTVYKSDDGS

-418 EEKYSEIQDA
+418 SEKYAEIQDE
-428 SSKFKVDQ
+428 SSKFKVDE

-448 YVTPTEEDTT
+448 YVAPSEEESSEGETSGEET
-458 EAGSENASEEASSEN
+458 SENETSEEESSKAEKSSESEEAVSEASSE
-473 DSESSSEEVT
+473 
-483 EESTEENTEFESS
+483 EESK
-496 AEAD
+496 

>member
-1 MNRFMKYAAA
+1 MNRIMKYAAA

-25 EQLEQKSP
+25 EQLEKKAP
-33 EDTVAVTFG
+33 EDTVAVSFG

-65 FGSNICS
+65 FGSNICG

-105 EQNGIELSDAQKTK
+105 KKNGIELSDDQKAK
-119 VNDAI
+119 VDEAI
-124 EKMQAEGEDYLNAV
+124 EKLQTESEDYLDAV

-151 NAIANLVYLD
+151 NAIANLVYMD

-183 KLTPSELTETTAAE
+183 KLTPSELTETTAADE
-197 EGTTAIE
+197 ATTE
-204 TESGSEEEASSE
+204 VSSDEDSSEEASSIENTE
-216 AGASEENSEA
+216 AESESASKDVTTSTEE
-226 DSEDASSENAS
+226 ASSENAS
-237 DEETSSEADS
+237 TDAAS
-247 TEEASTE
+247 TEEASSENVSELSSEASTE
-254 KETETENES
+254 
-263 ASDTK
+263 D
-268 VVTEVA
+268 
-274 TEAESK
+274 
-280 SESETESDTESG
+280 
-292 TEVSNGSEESTEAE
+292 STEAE
-306 TLSEEEK
+306 TLSEEEQ

-326 LKEFEAGSDAAD
+326 LKEFEEGNDAAD

-350 VTNSEIS
+350 ATNSEIS
-357 ISEEGTAV
+357 ISEDGTAV

-371 ALSTDE
+371 ALATDE
-377 CTIYNSDDGS
+377 CTVYRSDDGS

-418 EEKYSEIQDA
+418 SEKYAEIQDD
-428 SSKFKVDQ
+428 SSKFKVDE

-448 YVTPTEEDTT
+448 YVAPSEEETSESETSGEETSESETGEKESTREEKSSESDESE
-458 EAGSENASEEASSEN
+458 EAVSEASSEEASK
-473 DSESSSEEVT
+473 
-483 EESTEENTEFESS
+483 
-496 AEAD
+496 

>member
-1 MNRFMKYAAA
+1 MNRIMKYAAA

-25 EQLEQKSP
+25 EQLENKAP
-33 EDTVAVTFG
+33 EDTVAVSFG

-105 EQNGIELSDAQKTK
+105 KKNGIELSDDQKAK
-119 VNDAI
+119 VDEAI
-124 EKMQAEGEDYLNAV
+124 EKLQTEAEDYLDAV

-151 NAIANLVYLD
+151 NAIANLVYMD

-183 KLTPSELTETTAAE
+183 KLTPSELTETTAAAEATTEASSDEGSSE
-197 EGTTAIE
+197 ESSSVE
-204 TESGSEEEASSE
+204 NTEAESESASKDVMTSTEEASSE
-216 AGASEENSEA
+216 KA
-226 DSEDASSENAS
+226 
-237 DEETSSEADS
+237 S
-247 TEEASTE
+247 TEEASSE
-254 KETETENES
+254 KT
-263 ASDTK
+263 
-268 VVTEVA
+268 
-274 TEAESK
+274 
-280 SESETESDTESG
+280 SELSSESDTEA
-292 TEVSNGSEESTEAE
+292 SNESE
-306 TLSEEEK
+306 TLSEEEQ

-326 LKEFEAGSDAAD
+326 LKEFEEGNDAAD

-350 VTNSEIS
+350 ATNSEIS
-357 ISEEGTAV
+357 ISEDGTAV

-371 ALSTDE
+371 ALATDE
-377 CTIYNSDDGS
+377 CTVYKSDDGS
-387 IYIIRCLD
+387 IYIIRCID

-418 EEKYSEIQDA
+418 SEKYAEIQDE
-428 SSKFKVDQ
+428 SSKFKVDE

-448 YVTPTEEDTT
+448 YVAPSEEETSEGETGKEETSENETSEEESSKAEKSSESDETEE
-458 EAGSENASEEASSEN
+458 AVSEASSE
-473 DSESSSEEVT
+473 
-483 EESTEENTEFESS
+483 EESK
-496 AEAD
+496 

>member
-1 MNRFMKYAAA
+1 MNRIMKYAAA

-25 EQLEQKSP
+25 EQLEKKAP
-33 EDTVAVTFG
+33 EDTVAVSFG

-105 EQNGIELSDAQKTK
+105 KKNGIELSDDQKAK
-119 VNDAI
+119 VDEAI
-124 EKMQAEGEDYLNAV
+124 EKLQTESEDYLEAV

-151 NAIANLVYLD
+151 NAIANLVYMD

-183 KLTPSELTETTAAE
+183 KLTPSELTETTAADEATTEVSSDEDSSE
-197 EGTTAIE
+197 EASSIENTEAESESVSKDVTTS
-204 TESGSEEEASSE
+204 TEEASSE
-216 AGASEENSEA
+216 KASTEA
-226 DSEDASSENAS
+226 VSTGEASSENVS
-237 DEETSSEADS
+237 KLSS
-247 TEEASTE
+247 EASTE
-254 KETETENES
+254 DS
-263 ASDTK
+263 
-268 VVTEVA
+268 TEV
-274 TEAESK
+274 
-280 SESETESDTESG
+280 
-292 TEVSNGSEESTEAE
+292 E
-306 TLSEEEK
+306 TLSEEEQ

-326 LKEFEAGSDAAD
+326 LKEFEEGNDAAD

-350 VTNSEIS
+350 ATNSEIS
-357 ISEEGTAV
+357 ISEDGTAV

-371 ALSTDE
+371 ALATDE
-377 CTIYNSDDGS
+377 CTVYRSDDGS

-418 EEKYSEIQDA
+418 SEKYAEIQDD
-428 SSKFKVDQ
+428 SSKFKVDE

-448 YVTPTEEDTT
+448 YVAPSEEETSESETSGEETSESETGEEESTKEEKSSESDESE
-458 EAGSENASEEASSEN
+458 EAVSEASSE
-473 DSESSSEEVT
+473 
-483 EESTEENTEFESS
+483 EESK
-496 AEAD
+496 

>member
-1 MNRFMKYAAA
+1 MNRIMKYAAA
-11 ALAAATA
+11 ALVAATA

-25 EQLEQKSP
+25 EQLEKKAP
-33 EDTVAVTFG
+33 EDTVAVSFG

-65 FGSNICS
+65 FGSNICG

-105 EQNGIELSDAQKTK
+105 KKNGIELSDDQKAK
-119 VNDAI
+119 VDEAI
-124 EKMQAEGEDYLNAV
+124 EKLQTESEDYLDAV

-151 NAIANLVYLD
+151 NAIANLVYMD

-183 KLTPSELTETTAAE
+183 KLTPSELTETTAADEATTEVSSDEDSSE
-197 EGTTAIE
+197 EASSIENTEAESESASKDVTTS
-204 TESGSEEEASSE
+204 TEEASSE
-216 AGASEENSEA
+216 KASTEA
-226 DSEDASSENAS
+226 V
-237 DEETSSEADS
+237 S
-247 TEEASTE
+247 TEEASSENVSELSSEASTE
-254 KETETENES
+254 DS
-263 ASDTK
+263 
-268 VVTEVA
+268 TEV
-274 TEAESK
+274 
-280 SESETESDTESG
+280 
-292 TEVSNGSEESTEAE
+292 E
-306 TLSEEEK
+306 TLSEEEQ

-326 LKEFEAGSDAAD
+326 LKEFEEGNDAAD

-350 VTNSEIS
+350 ATNSEIS
-357 ISEEGTAV
+357 ISEDGTAV

-377 CTIYNSDDGS
+377 CTVYKSDDGS

-418 EEKYSEIQDA
+418 SEKYAEIQEE
-428 SSKFKVDQ
+428 SSKFKVDE

-448 YVTPTEEDTT
+448 YVAPSEEETSESETNGEETSESETGEEESTKEEKSSESDESE
-458 EAGSENASEEASSEN
+458 EAVSEASSE
-473 DSESSSEEVT
+473 
-483 EESTEENTEFESS
+483 EESK
-496 AEAD
+496 

>member
-1 MNRFMKYAAA
+1 MNRIMKYAAA

-25 EQLEQKSP
+25 EQLENKAP
-33 EDTVAVTFG
+33 EDTVAVSFG

-105 EQNGIELSDAQKTK
+105 KKNGIELSGDQKAK
-119 VNDAI
+119 VDEAI
-124 EKMQAEGEDYLNAV
+124 EKLQTEAEDYLDAV

-151 NAIANLVYLD
+151 NAIANLVYMD

-183 KLTPSELTETTAAE
+183 KLTPSELTETTAAAEATTEASSDEGSSE
-197 EGTTAIE
+197 ESSSVENTE
-204 TESGSEEEASSE
+204 TESISKDDETSTEEASSE
-216 AGASEENSEA
+216 KA
-226 DSEDASSENAS
+226 
-237 DEETSSEADS
+237 S
-247 TEEASTE
+247 TEEASSE
-254 KETETENES
+254 KT
-263 ASDTK
+263 
-268 VVTEVA
+268 
-274 TEAESK
+274 
-280 SESETESDTESG
+280 SELSSESDTEA
-292 TEVSNGSEESTEAE
+292 STESE
-306 TLSEEEK
+306 TLSEEEQ

-326 LKEFEAGSDAAD
+326 LKEFEEGNDAAD

-350 VTNSEIS
+350 ATNSEIS
-357 ISEEGTAV
+357 ISEDGTAV

-371 ALSTDE
+371 ALATDE
-377 CTIYNSDDGS
+377 CTVYKSDDGS

-418 EEKYSEIQDA
+418 SEKYAEIQDE
-428 SSKFKVDQ
+428 SSKFKVDE

-448 YVTPTEEDTT
+448 YVAPSEEESSEGETSGEETSENETSEEESSKAEKSSESDETEE
-458 EAGSENASEEASSEN
+458 AVSEV
-473 DSESSSEEVT
+473 SSEE
-483 EESTEENTEFESS
+483 ESK
-496 AEAD
+496 

>member
-1 MNRFMKYAAA
+1 MNRIMKYAAA

-25 EQLEQKSP
+25 EQLEKKAP
-33 EDTVAVTFG
+33 EDTVAVSFG

-65 FGSNICS
+65 FGSNICG

-105 EQNGIELSDAQKTK
+105 KKNGIELSDDQKAK
-119 VNDAI
+119 VDEAI
-124 EKMQAEGEDYLNAV
+124 EKLQTESEDYLEAV

-151 NAIANLVYLD
+151 NAIANLVYMD

-183 KLTPSELTETTAAE
+183 KLTPSELTETTAVDEA
-197 EGTTAIE
+197 TTE
-204 TESGSEEEASSE
+204 VSSDEDSSEEASSIENTE
-216 AGASEENSEA
+216 AESESASKDVTTSTEE
-226 DSEDASSENAS
+226 ASSENAS
-237 DEETSSEADS
+237 TDAASTEAVS
-247 TEEASTE
+247 TEEASSENVSELSSEASTE
-254 KETETENES
+254 DS
-263 ASDTK
+263 
-268 VVTEVA
+268 TEV
-274 TEAESK
+274 
-280 SESETESDTESG
+280 
-292 TEVSNGSEESTEAE
+292 E
-306 TLSEEEK
+306 TLSEEEQ

-326 LKEFEAGSDAAD
+326 LKEFEEGNDAAD

-350 VTNSEIS
+350 ATNSEIS
-357 ISEEGTAV
+357 ISEDGTAV

-371 ALSTDE
+371 ALATDE
-377 CTIYNSDDGS
+377 CTVYRSDDGS

-418 EEKYSEIQDA
+418 SEKYAEIQDD
-428 SSKFKVDQ
+428 SSKFKVDE

-448 YVTPTEEDTT
+448 YVAPSEEETSESETSGEETSEIETGEEESTKEEKSSESDESD
-458 EAGSENASEEASSEN
+458 EAVSEASSE
-473 DSESSSEEVT
+473 
-483 EESTEENTEFESS
+483 EESK
-496 AEAD
+496 

>member
-1 MNRFMKYAAA
+1 MNRIMKYAAA
-11 ALAAATA
+11 ALVAATA

-25 EQLEQKSP
+25 EQLEKKAP
-33 EDTVAVTFG
+33 EDTVAVSFG

-65 FGSNICS
+65 FGSNICG

-105 EQNGIELSDAQKTK
+105 KKNGIELSDDQKAK
-119 VNDAI
+119 VDEAI
-124 EKMQAEGEDYLNAV
+124 EKLQTESEDYLDAV

-151 NAIANLVYLD
+151 NAIANLVYMD

-183 KLTPSELTETTAAE
+183 KLTPSELTETTAADEATTEVSSDEDSSE
-197 EGTTAIE
+197 EASSIENTEAESESASKDVTTS
-204 TESGSEEEASSE
+204 TEEASSE
-216 AGASEENSEA
+216 KASTEA
-226 DSEDASSENAS
+226 V
-237 DEETSSEADS
+237 S
-247 TEEASTE
+247 TEEASSENVSELSSEASTE
-254 KETETENES
+254 DS
-263 ASDTK
+263 
-268 VVTEVA
+268 TEV
-274 TEAESK
+274 
-280 SESETESDTESG
+280 
-292 TEVSNGSEESTEAE
+292 E
-306 TLSEEEK
+306 TLSEEEQ

-326 LKEFEAGSDAAD
+326 LKEFEEGNDAAD

-350 VTNSEIS
+350 ATNSEIS
-357 ISEEGTAV
+357 ISEDGTAV

-371 ALSTDE
+371 ALATDE
-377 CTIYNSDDGS
+377 CTVYRSDDGS

-418 EEKYSEIQDA
+418 SEKYAEIQEE
-428 SSKFKVDQ
+428 SSKFKVDE

-448 YVTPTEEDTT
+448 YVAPSEEETSESETSGEETSESETGEEESTKEEKSSESDESE
-458 EAGSENASEEASSEN
+458 EAVSEASSE
-473 DSESSSEEVT
+473 
-483 EESTEENTEFESS
+483 EESK
-496 AEAD
+496 

>member
-1 MNRFMKYAAA
+1 MNRIMKYAAA

-25 EQLEQKSP
+25 EQLEKKAP
-33 EDTVAVTFG
+33 EDTVAVSFG

-65 FGSNICS
+65 FGSNICG

-105 EQNGIELSDAQKTK
+105 KKNGIELSDDQKAK
-119 VNDAI
+119 VDEAI
-124 EKMQAEGEDYLNAV
+124 EKLQTESEDYLDAV

-151 NAIANLVYLD
+151 NAIANLVYMD

-183 KLTPSELTETTAAE
+183 KLTPSELTETTAADEATTEVSSDEDSSE
-197 EGTTAIE
+197 EASSIENTEAESESASKDVTTS
-204 TESGSEEEASSE
+204 TEEASSE
-216 AGASEENSEA
+216 KASTEA
-226 DSEDASSENAS
+226 V
-237 DEETSSEADS
+237 S
-247 TEEASTE
+247 TEEASSENVSKLSSEASTE
-254 KETETENES
+254 DS
-263 ASDTK
+263 
-268 VVTEVA
+268 TEV
-274 TEAESK
+274 
-280 SESETESDTESG
+280 
-292 TEVSNGSEESTEAE
+292 E
-306 TLSEEEK
+306 TLSEEEQ

-326 LKEFEAGSDAAD
+326 LKEFEEGNDAAD

-350 VTNSEIS
+350 ATNSEIS
-357 ISEEGTAV
+357 ISEDGTAV

-377 CTIYNSDDGS
+377 CTVYKSDDGS

-418 EEKYSEIQDA
+418 SEKYAEIQDE
-428 SSKFKVDQ
+428 SSKFKVDE

-448 YVTPTEEDTT
+448 YVAPSEEETSEGET
-458 EAGSENASEEASSEN
+458 GKEETSENETSEEESSKAENSSESDESEEAVSEASSE
-473 DSESSSEEVT
+473 
-483 EESTEENTEFESS
+483 EESK
-496 AEAD
+496 

>member
-1 MNRFMKYAAA
+1 MNRIMKYAAA

-25 EQLEQKSP
+25 EQLEKKAP
-33 EDTVAVTFG
+33 EDTVAVSFG

-65 FGSNICS
+65 FGSNICG

-105 EQNGIELSDAQKTK
+105 KKNGIELSDDQKAK
-119 VNDAI
+119 VDEAI
-124 EKMQAEGEDYLNAV
+124 EKLQTESEDYLDAV

-151 NAIANLVYLD
+151 NAIANLVYMD

-183 KLTPSELTETTAAE
+183 KLTPSELTETTAADE
-197 EGTTAIE
+197 ATTE
-204 TESGSEEEASSE
+204 VSSDEDSSEEASSIE
-216 AGASEENSEA
+216 NTEVESESVSKDVTTSTEE
-226 DSEDASSENAS
+226 ASSENAS
-237 DEETSSEADS
+237 TDAASTEAVS
-247 TEEASTE
+247 TEEASSENVSELSSEASTE
-254 KETETENES
+254 DS
-263 ASDTK
+263 
-268 VVTEVA
+268 TEV
-274 TEAESK
+274 
-280 SESETESDTESG
+280 
-292 TEVSNGSEESTEAE
+292 E
-306 TLSEEEK
+306 TLSEEEQ
-313 ERQDAMNDAADKI
+313 ERQDAMNDAVDKI
-326 LKEFEAGSDAAD
+326 LKEFEEGNDAAD

-350 VTNSEIS
+350 ATNSEIS
-357 ISEEGTAV
+357 ISEDGTAV

-371 ALSTDE
+371 ALATDE
-377 CTIYNSDDGS
+377 CTVYRSDDGS

-418 EEKYSEIQDA
+418 SEKYAEIQDD
-428 SSKFKVDQ
+428 SSKFKVDE

-448 YVTPTEEDTT
+448 YVAPSEEETSESETSGEETSESETGEEESTKEEKSSESDESE
-458 EAGSENASEEASSEN
+458 EAVSEASSE
-473 DSESSSEEVT
+473 
-483 EESTEENTEFESS
+483 EESK
-496 AEAD
+496 

>member
-1 MNRFMKYAAA
+1 MNRIMKYAAA

-25 EQLEQKSP
+25 EQLEKKAP
-33 EDTVAVTFG
+33 EDTVAVSFG

-65 FGSNICS
+65 FGSNICG

-105 EQNGIELSDAQKTK
+105 KKNGIELSDDQKAK
-119 VNDAI
+119 VDEAI
-124 EKMQAEGEDYLNAV
+124 EKLQTESEDYLDAV

-151 NAIANLVYLD
+151 NAIANLVYMD

-197 EGTTAIE
+197 EATTEVSSDEDSSEEASSIE
-204 TESGSEEEASSE
+204 NTEAESESVSKDVTTSTEEASSE
-216 AGASEENSEA
+216 KASTEA
-226 DSEDASSENAS
+226 V
-237 DEETSSEADS
+237 S
-247 TEEASTE
+247 TEEASSENVSELSSEASTE
-254 KETETENES
+254 DS
-263 ASDTK
+263 
-268 VVTEVA
+268 TEV
-274 TEAESK
+274 
-280 SESETESDTESG
+280 
-292 TEVSNGSEESTEAE
+292 E
-306 TLSEEEK
+306 TLSEEEQ

-326 LKEFEAGSDAAD
+326 LKEFEEGNDAAD

-350 VTNSEIS
+350 ATNSEIS
-357 ISEEGTAV
+357 ISEDGTAV

-377 CTIYNSDDGS
+377 CTVYKSDDGS

-418 EEKYSEIQDA
+418 SEKYAEIQEE
-428 SSKFKVDQ
+428 SSKFKVDE

-448 YVTPTEEDTT
+448 YVAPSEEET
-458 EAGSENASEEASSEN
+458 SESETGEEESTKEEKSSESDESEEAVSEA
-473 DSESSSEEVT
+473 S
-483 EESTEENTEFESS
+483 
-496 AEAD
+496 

>member
-1 MNRFMKYAAA
+1 MNRIMKYAAA

-25 EQLEQKSP
+25 EQLEKKAP
-33 EDTVAVTFG
+33 EDTVAVSFG
-42 DTNIMLDEVTYM
+42 DTNIMLDEITYM

-65 FGSNICS
+65 FGSNICG

-105 EQNGIELSDAQKTK
+105 KKNGIELSDDQKAK
-119 VNDAI
+119 VDEAI
-124 EKMQAEGEDYLNAV
+124 EKLQTESEDYLEAV

-151 NAIANLVYLD
+151 NAIANLVYMD

-183 KLTPSELTETTAAE
+183 KLTPSELTETTAADEATTEVSSDEDSSE
-197 EGTTAIE
+197 EASSIENTEAESESVSKDVTTS
-204 TESGSEEEASSE
+204 TEEASSE
-216 AGASEENSEA
+216 KASTEA
-226 DSEDASSENAS
+226 VSTGEASSENVS
-237 DEETSSEADS
+237 KLSS
-247 TEEASTE
+247 EASTE
-254 KETETENES
+254 
-263 ASDTK
+263 D
-268 VVTEVA
+268 
-274 TEAESK
+274 
-280 SESETESDTESG
+280 
-292 TEVSNGSEESTEAE
+292 STEAE
-306 TLSEEEK
+306 TLSEEEQ

-326 LKEFEAGSDAAD
+326 LKEFEEGNDAAD

-350 VTNSEIS
+350 ATNSEIS
-357 ISEEGTAV
+357 ISEDGTAV

-371 ALSTDE
+371 ALATDE
-377 CTIYNSDDGS
+377 CTVYRSDDGS

-418 EEKYSEIQDA
+418 SEKYAEIQDD
-428 SSKFKVDQ
+428 SSKFKVDE

-448 YVTPTEEDTT
+448 YVAPSEEET
-458 EAGSENASEEASSEN
+458 SESETSGEETSESETGEKESTKEEKSSESDESKEVVSEASSE
-473 DSESSSEEVT
+473 
-483 EESTEENTEFESS
+483 EESK
-496 AEAD
+496 

>member
-1 MNRFMKYAAA
+1 MNRIMKYAAA
-11 ALAAATA
+11 ALVAATA

-25 EQLEQKSP
+25 EQLEKKAP
-33 EDTVAVTFG
+33 EDTVAVSFG

-65 FGSNICS
+65 FGSNICG

-105 EQNGIELSDAQKTK
+105 KKNGIELSDDQKAK
-119 VNDAI
+119 VDEAI
-124 EKMQAEGEDYLNAV
+124 EKLQTESEDYLDAV

-151 NAIANLVYLD
+151 NAIANLVYMD

-183 KLTPSELTETTAAE
+183 KLTPSELTETTAADEATTEVSSDEDSSE
-197 EGTTAIE
+197 EASSIENTEAESESASKDVTTS
-204 TESGSEEEASSE
+204 TEEASSE
-216 AGASEENSEA
+216 KASTEA
-226 DSEDASSENAS
+226 V
-237 DEETSSEADS
+237 S
-247 TEEASTE
+247 TEEASSENVSELSSEASTE
-254 KETETENES
+254 DS
-263 ASDTK
+263 
-268 VVTEVA
+268 TEV
-274 TEAESK
+274 
-280 SESETESDTESG
+280 
-292 TEVSNGSEESTEAE
+292 E
-306 TLSEEEK
+306 TLSEEEQ

-326 LKEFEAGSDAAD
+326 LKEFEEGNDAAD

-350 VTNSEIS
+350 ATNSEIS
-357 ISEEGTAV
+357 ISEDGTAV

-377 CTIYNSDDGS
+377 CTVYKSDDGS

-418 EEKYSEIQDA
+418 SEKYAEIQEE
-428 SSKFKVDQ
+428 SSKFKVDE
-436 DVIDTIRFTTPV
+436 DVIDTIRLTTPV
-448 YVTPTEEDTT
+448 YVAPSEEETSESET
-458 EAGSENASEEASSEN
+458 NGEETSESETNGEETSESETGGEKTSENETSEEESVKAENSSESDESEEAVSEASSE
-473 DSESSSEEVT
+473 
-483 EESTEENTEFESS
+483 EESK
-496 AEAD
+496 

>member
-1 MNRFMKYAAA
+1 MNRIMKYAAA

-25 EQLEQKSP
+25 EQLEKKAP
-33 EDTVAVTFG
+33 EDTVAVSFG

-65 FGSNICS
+65 FGSNICG

-105 EQNGIELSDAQKTK
+105 KKNGIELSDDQKAK
-119 VNDAI
+119 VDEAI
-124 EKMQAEGEDYLNAV
+124 EKLQTESEDYLDAV

-151 NAIANLVYLD
+151 NAIANLVYMD
-161 LVADVDTTVGDDE
+161 LVVDVDTTVGDDE

-183 KLTPSELTETTAAE
+183 KLTPSELTETTAANEATTEVSSDEDSSE
-197 EGTTAIE
+197 EASSIENTEVESESVSKDVTTS
-204 TESGSEEEASSE
+204 TEEASSE
-216 AGASEENSEA
+216 KA
-226 DSEDASSENAS
+226 
-237 DEETSSEADS
+237 S
-247 TEEASTE
+247 TEEASSENVSELSSEASTE
-254 KETETENES
+254 DS
-263 ASDTK
+263 
-268 VVTEVA
+268 TEV
-274 TEAESK
+274 
-280 SESETESDTESG
+280 
-292 TEVSNGSEESTEAE
+292 E
-306 TLSEEEK
+306 TLSEEEQ

-326 LKEFEAGSDAAD
+326 LKEFEEGNDAAD

-350 VTNSEIS
+350 ATNSEIS
-357 ISEEGTAV
+357 ISEDGTAV

-371 ALSTDE
+371 ALATDE
-377 CTIYNSDDGS
+377 CTVYKSDDGS

-418 EEKYSEIQDA
+418 SEKYAEIQDD
-428 SSKFKVDQ
+428 SSKFKVDE

-448 YVTPTEEDTT
+448 YVAPSEEETSESET
-458 EAGSENASEEASSEN
+458 SGEETSESETGEEESTKEEKSSESGESEEALSEASSE
-473 DSESSSEEVT
+473 
-483 EESTEENTEFESS
+483 EESK
-496 AEAD
+496 